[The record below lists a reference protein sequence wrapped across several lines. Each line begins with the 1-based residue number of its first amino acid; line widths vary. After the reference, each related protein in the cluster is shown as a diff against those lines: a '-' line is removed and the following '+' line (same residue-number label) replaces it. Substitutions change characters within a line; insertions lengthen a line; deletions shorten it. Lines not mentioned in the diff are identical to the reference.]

1 MRIAA
6 DGYNFLVSGLILLI
20 VMIVLRIRLDLAWL
34 SFPIIADSIYI
45 LFVLFFFRDPKRQT
59 PDNAL
64 AVVSPA
70 DGRVIAVDDN
80 IPEYF
85 SEFKHRISIFL
96 SMLDVHI
103 NRIPLG
109 GKVGRLEYHKGKFLP
124 AFREKASELNEH
136 TVIMIENDLGQIGFC
151 QRAGAVARRIIYN
164 IKKGDTVTAGE
175 RFGLI
180 RFGSRVDLYL
190 PENLKINV
198 RPKDKVRAG
207 ETILAE
213 FLNS

>member
-6 DGYNFLVSGLILLI
+6 DGFYFLVSGLVLLI
-20 VMIVLRIRLDLAWL
+20 ILIALRLRLDPVWL

-45 LFVLFFFRDPKRQT
+45 LFVLFFFRDPDRCT
-59 PDNAL
+59 PDNPRG
-64 AVVSPA
+64 VISPA
-70 DGRVIAVDDN
+70 DGSVIAVDEV

-85 SEFKHRISIFL
+85 SEFKYRISIFL

-103 NRIPLG
+103 NRIPIG
-109 GKVGRLEYHKGKFLP
+109 GRVRRLEYHRGKFLP

-136 TVIMIENDLGQIGFC
+136 TIITIESEFGQIGFC
-151 QRAGAVARRIIYN
+151 QRAGAIARRIIYN

-190 PENLKINV
+190 PENMKILV
-198 RPKDKVRAG
+198 RPKDRVRAG

-213 FLNS
+213 FETQ